1 MLIIVFINILLIII
15 SILLNKCVLFKNNN
29 YINLVKNS
37 SDSLTNFEKF
47 WSNAGNN
54 EFIALIIYLAFHLI
68 FIFFFALSLVYT
80 YKKKIPF
87 NIDTIIQ
94 NKNKI
99 IAIYFSLY
107 TIFYIFFSVINYLI
121 VYSIIFISIS
131 PIEYPGIF
139 NIADKSKELT
149 LDEEIEIEDAVEEFK
164 KSKHFHIIYIIISFI
179 ILYLTILIIKL
190 IYKSIIFV
198 LEEAEKKIKE
208 DQTKEEN
215 SKKDENTEKDK
226 DKDKNEQQEKQKEQ
240 EKYNW
245 EYPDI
250 NKEFKIL
257 EGFYLEIFII
267 LHLSISL
274 FWLNIYEEENYQM
287 LLFSDE
293 ENKIERPKY
302 YSILMNYGIFEK
314 SVTILFFIFNLICF
328 AIIITLFFIKMIY
341 DKIQQ
346 CFKSFRLKIILL
358 ILNIIYSNFIIVLI
372 VLSGLCLSCLNDLEE
387 NENLNYFVVKKKL
400 IGQIIVN
407 SFILVFL
414 IIIIIDNSRHIC
426 CCCCEKKS
434 KERDNQTDEDN
445 IKYKQN
451 KRKNEKTTA
460 GSTTRRGLNKSENN
474 DITNV

>member
-1 MLIIVFINILLIII
+1 
-15 SILLNKCVLFKNNN
+15 
-29 YINLVKNS
+29 
-37 SDSLTNFEKF
+37 
-47 WSNAGNN
+47 
-54 EFIALIIYLAFHLI
+54 
-68 FIFFFALSLVYT
+68 
-80 YKKKIPF
+80 
-87 NIDTIIQ
+87 
-94 NKNKI
+94 
-99 IAIYFSLY
+99 
-107 TIFYIFFSVINYLI
+107 
-121 VYSIIFISIS
+121 
-131 PIEYPGIF
+131 
-139 NIADKSKELT
+139 
-149 LDEEIEIEDAVEEFK
+149 
-164 KSKHFHIIYIIISFI
+164 
-179 ILYLTILIIKL
+179 
-190 IYKSIIFV
+190 

-414 IIIIIDNSRHIC
+414 IIIIIDNSRHISC
-426 CCCCEKKS
+426 NCKK
-434 KERDNQTDEDN
+434 KNNKNNNTIANKNDNPTQNTGDSN
-445 IKYKQN
+445 IQN
-451 KRKNEKTTA
+451 NRKNKNV
-460 GSTTRRGLNKSENN
+460 STTRRDFLESYNN
-474 DITNV
+474 

>member
-54 EFIALIIYLAFHLI
+54 EFIALIIYLVFHLI
-68 FIFFFALSLVYT
+68 FIFFFVLIRVYV

-99 IAIYFSLY
+99 ITVYFSLY

-149 LDEEIEIEDAVEEFK
+149 LDEEIEIENAIEEFK

-208 DQTKEEN
+208 DQIKEVN
-215 SKKDENTEKDK
+215 SKEDEN
-226 DKDKNEQQEKQKEQ
+226 
-240 EKYNW
+240 NW
-245 EYPDI
+245 EYPNI

-414 IIIIIDNSRHIC
+414 IIIIIDNSRHISC
-426 CCCCEKKS
+426 NCKKKNNKNNNTIANKNNNPTQNTGDS
-434 KERDNQTDEDN
+434 N
-445 IKYKQN
+445 IQN
-451 KRKNEKTTA
+451 NRKNKNV
-460 GSTTRRGLNKSENN
+460 STTRRDFLESYNK
-474 DITNV
+474 